1 MNVQSVLERAAG
13 PPLTTRP
20 DAPVAEVAETLAD
33 DGTGAVVAC
42 DPNGSIA
49 GIVSERDLVRG
60 LREHGE
66 RLLAMRVGD
75 LMTRSVVTCSPE
87 HSVEDALRLMTENG
101 VRHVPVV
108 GDDGAL
114 AGVVSI
120 LDLVRTRL
128 AEVESDYGA
137 LRTFM
142 ETRIE

>member
-1 MNVQSVLERAAG
+1 MNVQSILERAGA
-13 PPLTTRP
+13 PPVTTRP

-42 DPNGSIA
+42 EPDGAIA

-66 RLLAMRVGD
+66 RLLAMRVDD

-87 HSVEDALRLMTENG
+87 HSVEDVLRLMTENG

-108 GDDGAL
+108 GSDGAL

-120 LDLVRTRL
+120 LDLVRSRL
-128 AEVESDYGA
+128 AEVESDYGT